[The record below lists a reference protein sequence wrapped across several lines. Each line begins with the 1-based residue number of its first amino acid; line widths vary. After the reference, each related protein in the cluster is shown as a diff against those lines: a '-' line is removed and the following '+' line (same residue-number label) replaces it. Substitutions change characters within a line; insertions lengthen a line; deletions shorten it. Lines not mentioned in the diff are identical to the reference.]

1 MGGTAGEK
9 EGEGEGEGAEGGRG
23 RRPARVD
30 SGSGGRFTRGARGA
44 GTEAK
49 FRRAALFG
57 ACLQRCD
64 EALDGLGSPRCWFPA
79 LG

>member
-30 SGSGGRFTRGARGA
+30 SGSGGRFTRGGRGA
-44 GTEAK
+44 GSIPDRDKVPPCCTL
-49 FRRAALFG
+49 RRMFAAL
-57 ACLQRCD
+57 R
-64 EALDGLGSPRCWFPA
+64 
-79 LG
+79 